1 MITKFAPLP
10 ANGGGKQ
17 RSLALLTRLAEHFT
31 VTLCAFDDGGAD
43 LDGLRAMGVD
53 VHTVPFEPRVA
64 STARALPAIGSVTAA
79 RFWNRELAGAV
90 RTAAGNDLD
99 LLQIEYAQ
107 LAPYGRGVKAR
118 MTVLDLHN
126 VESALMD
133 RYARSHRGARRLAGS
148 LEARAL
154 RRLERSRIHSAD
166 VVSGVSTADRD
177 RLPVPAREV
186 LVCPNGWEP
195 AAALPASPEPNVVFV
210 GQLAWAPNVDAARWI
225 VDEIWPL
232 VIERRPD
239 AHLYL
244 VGGDPPATVRALA
257 GATITVTGRVPDVR
271 PYLQRAQVAL
281 APLRAGGGTRLKVLE
296 ALDAGRPL
304 VATTIGVEGLE
315 DLVGT
320 GVVTADQP
328 RELAGAIVS
337 LLDDP
342 PRAIELGRAGNAAV
356 AAKYAWDRTLA
367 PLIDR
372 VRR

>member
-1 MITKFAPLP
+1 
-10 ANGGGKQ
+10 
-17 RSLALLTRLAEHFT
+17 
-31 VTLCAFDDGGAD
+31 
-43 LDGLRAMGVD
+43 MGVD